1 MKREN
6 ILIIVFAVVIGLIGG
21 FLIFSLSNKKEEIP
35 PTGVLPSG
43 SGSPVD
49 YQQRIAELEKVVAN
63 DPKNL
68 QAWTMLANDYY
79 DTDQP
84 QKAIDA
90 YGKALELGPNNPNLL
105 TDQGVMYKRL
115 GENNKAQ
122 ANLDKAQ
129 ANFEKALVNFQ
140 KAQSIDPK
148 HLQSLYNIG
157 IIYAE
162 NLKQPDKA
170 LKTWNHY
177 LELDS
182 TSPAAQQVKRMIEQ
196 IKPASQNIDNSDRDI
211 ALSKERKK
219 EMKALESEINQ
230 LDSTINAHI
239 SVKGSFTNPDT
250 PYTNSKYE
258 ANINSL
264 KSRKE
269 MLEKKLMI
277 LYEIEK
283 TPKR

>member
-6 ILIIVFAVVIGLIGG
+6 ILIIVFAVVIGLVGG
-21 FLIFSLSNKKEEIP
+21 FLIFSLSNKKEEMP
-35 PTGVLPSG
+35 PTEVLPSG

-105 TDQGVMYKRL
+105 TDQGVMYKRAGQFDKAL
-115 GENNKAQ
+115 ANFKKAQ
-122 ANLDKAQ
+122 QL
-129 ANFEKALVNFQ
+129 
-140 KAQSIDPK
+140 DPK

-157 IIYAE
+157 IIYSE
-162 NLKQPDKA
+162 DLKQPDKA
-170 LKTWNHY
+170 LQAWNHY

-182 TSPAAQQVKRMIEQ
+182 TSPAAQQVKRLIGQ
-196 IKPASQNIDNSDRDI
+196 VNS
-211 ALSKERKK
+211 
-219 EMKALESEINQ
+219 KAQ
-230 LDSTINAHI
+230 
-239 SVKGSFTNPDT
+239 KGSA
-250 PYTNSKYE
+250 K
-258 ANINSL
+258 
-264 KSRKE
+264 
-269 MLEKKLMI
+269 
-277 LYEIEK
+277 
-283 TPKR
+283 